1 MSAQIEWFRLR
12 ILTAII
18 IAASILT
25 CLGEEQIPKLN
36 RAIAGG

>member
-36 RAIAGG
+36 HAIAGG